1 MSTGQDNRAPRMTV
15 DKKWNAIGYHRALG
29 QFWWNYVLLLV
40 MALAALLFFSI
51 LIPNVLLPFPEV
63 FGFYGV
69 VTSLFSLLFTVLN
82 AGTGDVVTRYVS
94 EHSVNNPRKTLEYI
108 RFFIWFQMISGLIQ
122 VTAIAIFT
130 LYFMPINLEYMK
142 WMFIIYATVQFPG
155 MLSVYQGC
163 LGGFSR
169 FDKSNK
175 LSVLQ
180 QAIIQPLVL
189 VICVLLFRYLGG
201 LFPAYGEMM
210 GALIGYV
217 IGNYL
222 DDFITFAISA
232 RMFSPI
238 LKKIGFSIKDTI
250 VPRVSWDVAKNAIT
264 FGSKIMLS
272 GMLYELV
279 HFFVNIMII
288 AWLPQYGVILGIY
301 GIAKSVCD
309 IALIQLPMTPVLSE
323 AYNHGK
329 YAMYS
334 YGIAFQLKY
343 IGLIVGFLSIN
354 IGMVLP
360 VVLFNV
366 IGGNYSIAAYI
377 IPILMPVRAT
387 AIWCRFID
395 QVQVGASKP
404 NHFVMTRIVEQATR
418 FIAHLVL
425 LHPLL
430 LPSILPSHVEL
441 NFLGGTATAIPI
453 FFVVYSFCDFPGMIV
468 KIAFGFSLAKAK
480 ILKPVGEKLV
490 VPYYQMGG
498 AMVIVFVLMLFFNGG
513 LVALFNMVVSLGGFY
528 KYVMAGVY
536 LLLVLFVI
544 PFLMFFLY
552 SLAGGWDDY
561 GLSIFKDAV
570 ELAGPSRFLVRRLY
584 AVCVWGHEH
593 SPLKNKFPIPH
604 EAAAR
609 EIAELDELKRKTYE
623 SLK

>member
-1 MSTGQDNRAPRMTV
+1 MSV

-94 EHSVNNPRKTLEYI
+94 EHSVDNPRKTLEYI

-130 LYFMPINLEYMK
+130 LYFMPVNLEYMK

-163 LGGFSR
+163 LNGFSR
-169 FDKSNK
+169 FDKNNK

-180 QAIIQPLVL
+180 QAVIQPLVL
-189 VICVLLFRYLGG
+189 VACVLVFRYIGAQYPG
-201 LFPAYGEMM
+201 YGEMM

-222 DDFITFAISA
+222 DDFITFSISA

-238 LKKIGFSIKDTI
+238 LKNIGFSIRDTI
-250 VPRVSWDVAKNAIT
+250 VPRVSWDVAKNSIT
-264 FGSKIMLS
+264 FGSKIMMS

-288 AWLPQYGVILGIY
+288 SWLPQYGVILGIY
-301 GIAKSVCD
+301 GVAKSVCD

-360 VVLFNV
+360 VVLFHV
-366 IGGNYSIAAYI
+366 IGGNYSIAA
-377 IPILMPVRAT
+377 
-387 AIWCRFID
+387 
-395 QVQVGASKP
+395 
-404 NHFVMTRIVEQATR
+404 
-418 FIAHLVL
+418 
-425 LHPLL
+425 
-430 LPSILPSHVEL
+430 
-441 NFLGGTATAIPI
+441 
-453 FFVVYSFCDFPGMIV
+453 
-468 KIAFGFSLAKAK
+468 
-480 ILKPVGEKLV
+480 
-490 VPYYQMGG
+490 
-498 AMVIVFVLMLFFNGG
+498 
-513 LVALFNMVVSLGGFY
+513 
-528 KYVMAGVY
+528 
-536 LLLVLFVI
+536 
-544 PFLMFFLY
+544 
-552 SLAGGWDDY
+552 
-561 GLSIFKDAV
+561 
-570 ELAGPSRFLVRRLY
+570 
-584 AVCVWGHEH
+584 
-593 SPLKNKFPIPH
+593 
-604 EAAAR
+604 
-609 EIAELDELKRKTYE
+609 
-623 SLK
+623 